1 MCTQI
6 RLGQTESSPLLVS
19 GGGGRDWSARENLL
33 VRESRH
39 CLIVSVLGM
48 SERAKG
54 NRQYLRRYQKEML
67 NSI

>member
-6 RLGQTESSPLLVS
+6 RLGQTESSPLLVR
-19 GGGGRDWSARENLL
+19 GEGGRDWSARGNLL

-39 CLIVSVLGM
+39 CLIVSVLGI

-54 NRQYLRRYQKEML
+54 NHQYLRRYQKQML